1 MGNPRRFAAVNTKI
15 RALKGNLLKNSDF
28 INLLGKDSIEEIALY
43 LKNETNYREVLEG
56 IDVENIH
63 RGELEPLLKKYIV
76 VQFEK
81 LIHYFTDDYKKIFNT
96 IFTRFKVEDLKV
108 YLRAISRG
116 EDIRKVVDFIDYPS
130 KYGILDS
137 EVLSSSRNVEE
148 FIENLK
154 GTKYYDVL
162 KPYLNEENRSQ
173 LFYMEMNLD
182 RLYYRMLK
190 EDAEKLDDDDR
201 KIFEEVLGKNVD
213 LLNIEWIYRGIKY
226 YNLLPEEL
234 INYTLLGGYEFNYK
248 DIKEL
253 CYLRDVEKF
262 VEAILNTKYSFLF
275 DTKGDVDLFMERRI
289 ERYMYFE
296 FLKYLK
302 MGKMDIT
309 VSAAYIHLLEYE
321 VRDLISTIEAVR
333 YRLDFEEA
341 RKYLIRRVE
350 GRDF

>member
-15 RALKGNLLKNSDF
+15 RALKENLLKDSDF
-28 INLLGKDSIEEIALY
+28 INLLGKDSIGEIALY
-43 LKNETNYREVLEG
+43 LKDETNYREVLEE

-63 RGELEPLLKKYIV
+63 RRELEPLLKKYIV

-81 LIHYFTDDYKKIFNT
+81 LIHYFTGDYKKIFNT

-190 EDAEKLDDDDR
+190 EDAEKLDDDDK
-201 KIFEEVLGKNVD
+201 KIFGEILGRNID

-226 YNLLPEEL
+226 YDLLPEEL

-296 FLKYLK
+296 FLKYFK

-309 VSAAYIHLLEYE
+309 VSASYIHLLEYE

-333 YRLDFEEA
+333 YSLDFEEA

>member
-1 MGNPRRFAAVNTKI
+1 
-15 RALKGNLLKNSDF
+15 
-28 INLLGKDSIEEIALY
+28 
-43 LKNETNYREVLEG
+43 
-56 IDVENIH
+56 
-63 RGELEPLLKKYIV
+63 
-76 VQFEK
+76 
-81 LIHYFTDDYKKIFNT
+81 
-96 IFTRFKVEDLKV
+96 
-108 YLRAISRG
+108 
-116 EDIRKVVDFIDYPS
+116 
-130 KYGILDS
+130 
-137 EVLSSSRNVEE
+137 
-148 FIENLK
+148 
-154 GTKYYDVL
+154 
-162 KPYLNEENRSQ
+162 
-173 LFYMEMNLD
+173 MEMNLD